1 MVCTCMQ
8 LKPVL
13 YFCRPPRRQ
22 TGWHH
27 PGSVCLILEESAA
40 VGGGAGGGGGGFVKD
55 GVRTIIMLAAHA
67 QHRTRASPETELA
80 ERSFG

>member
-1 MVCTCMQ
+1 MQ
-8 LKPVL
+8 LKPAL

-27 PGSVCLILEESAA
+27 PGSACLILEESAA
-40 VGGGAGGGGGGFVKD
+40 SRGEAGGGGGVVKD

-67 QHRTRASPETELA
+67 QHSTRASLETGLA

>member
-1 MVCTCMQ
+1 MQ
-8 LKPVL
+8 LKPAL

-40 VGGGAGGGGGGFVKD
+40 SRGGAGGGGGGVVED
-55 GVRTIIMLAAHA
+55 GVCTIIMLAAHA
-67 QHRTRASPETELA
+67 QHRTRASLETGLA